1 MDQKDFYFIFC
12 FNKIKI
18 TIYNQNHRI
27 TRKNASDFSESYL
40 YPEDLTDQIYRD
52 MVADNIL
59 APVIELTKYD
69 SGESL
74 ERIAKVKTQYGS
86 WNGIYVPVS
95 VQSSVPPSE
104 YRDEVTFDRY
114 DNWGNIVQTTTID
127 GISTVYIWGYYG
139 QYPIAKIENATFEQ
153 LISIIPQTTLDT
165 IASRLEPSASDLSL
179 VNSLRSSAGLAHAA
193 VSTYTY
199 QPLVGML
206 TATDPAGIQTSYEY
220 DALGRLI
227 RIRDGD
233 GHIVEEYEYHY
244 MSK

>member
-1 MDQKDFYFIFC
+1 MKNLKDILIS
-12 FNKIKI
+12 IKC
-18 TIYNQNHRI
+18 
-27 TRKNASDFSESYL
+27 K
-40 YPEDLTDQIYRD
+40 
-52 MVADNIL
+52 
-59 APVIELTKYD
+59 
-69 SGESL
+69 
-74 ERIAKVKTQYGS
+74 
-86 WNGIYVPVS
+86 
-95 VQSSVPPSE
+95 
-104 YRDEVTFDRY
+104 
-114 DNWGNIVQTTTID
+114 
-127 GISTVYIWGYYG
+127 
-139 QYPIAKIENATFEQ
+139 Q

-179 VNSLRSSAGLAHAA
+179 VNSLRSNAGLAHAA